1 MSAIFLMF
9 RGLAG
14 LVSIVGCVPKAI
26 PHFVCAPYSSEAYFN
41 VLFKAYW
48 YKNVR

>member
-14 LVSIVGCVPKAI
+14 LVSVSVSVPKAI
-26 PHFVCAPYSSEAYFN
+26 PHFVRAPYSSEAYVN
-41 VLFKAYW
+41 VLFKAYL
-48 YKNVR
+48 YTNVH

>member
-9 RGLAG
+9 RELAG
-14 LVSIVGCVPKAI
+14 LGSVSVCVPKAI
-26 PHFVCAPYSSEAYFN
+26 PQFVCTPHSSEAYAN